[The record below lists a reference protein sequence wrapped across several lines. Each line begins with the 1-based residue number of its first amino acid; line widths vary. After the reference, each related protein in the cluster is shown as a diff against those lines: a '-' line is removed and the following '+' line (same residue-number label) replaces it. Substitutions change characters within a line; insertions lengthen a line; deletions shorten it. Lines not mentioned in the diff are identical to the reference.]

1 MKKNAVFFVLL
12 FIIAL
17 APCVCS
23 AQEMHGSTKLLALLN
38 KQGKQYGASATLDLD
53 IQSGK
58 NRVFLET
65 FPLTQVTTQV
75 SMRFAQQIACDQ
87 IDVDCSDYDFFYT
100 IKSLPGV
107 VGGPSAGASAS
118 VLTAALLLGQE
129 MKKDTAITGTINS
142 GGTIGAVGG
151 IKGKIKAASE
161 NGIKHVLIP
170 KGTRMYVEDEVEI
183 VKIEEEL
190 EENQTSQNQSNET
203 FGINQS
209 NKLDL
214 VEYGHNLS
222 VDVTEVATLAEALK
236 IFTGY
241 KIKEPSGEFVID
253 PGYKRTMKSVAVD
266 LCSRNSNITNQLQ
279 QLRENRGINAS
290 EKEVSAINYS
300 EKSRESF
307 DVGEYYSAA
316 SYCFRSSVSLKQDIF
331 RLSNLTKGDFENKA
345 RIIEEEI
352 DEFNKKINN
361 TKMNT
366 ITALQTMMAVK
377 ERLQEA
383 RDSVTSALEADK
395 LNKSAD
401 MMAYAEERFYSAK
414 TWGKFFNGD
423 RNEFKLDQKHLKQTC
438 RSKINEAEERYNY
451 IRSIIP
457 SLKLVSR
464 KEMDKA
470 YEDLDKKQYV
480 DCLYQAIKLKSE
492 IDVVLGIIGIENK
505 ELDELID
512 LKLDIVRKNLIKA
525 EQEGIFPIISY
536 SYYEYANSLKEK
548 DKYSALLFTEY
559 ALEFANLDIYFPKKR
574 TVWDILKKVDRKMLL
589 VFFLGLF
596 AGILLMWSTKKEH
609 KTLQTS
615 PKKRLR
621 GKKR

>member
-1 MKKNAVFFVLL
+1 MKKNMVLFAVLL
-12 FIIAL
+12 LIAL
-17 APCVCS
+17 APVVYS
-23 AQEMHGSTKLLALLN
+23 ASEMHGSTKLLALMS
-38 KQGKQYGASATLDLD
+38 KEGKQYGASATLDLD
-53 IQSGK
+53 IQPGK

-100 IKSLPGV
+100 IKALPGV
-107 VGGPSAGASAS
+107 VGGPSAGASAA
-118 VLTAALLLGQE
+118 VLAASLLLEQE
-129 MKKDTAITGTINS
+129 MKKDTAVTGTINS

-151 IKGKIKAASE
+151 LKGKIKAASE
-161 NGIKHVLIP
+161 NGITHVLIP
-170 KGTRMYVEDEVEI
+170 KGTRMYAEDEVEVVDI
-183 VKIEEEL
+183 KKEPEKNKTNESFEL
-190 EENQTSQNQSNET
+190 
-203 FGINQS
+203 NQS

-214 VEYGHNLS
+214 VEYGKNLS
-222 VDVTEVATLAEALK
+222 INVTEVATLAEALE

-241 KIKEPSGEFVID
+241 KIKEPVGEFVID
-253 PGYKRTMKSVAVD
+253 PAYKATMKAVAID
-266 LCSRNSNITNQLQ
+266 LCSRNQNITKQLKS
-279 QLRENRGINAS
+279 LREELDKNTS
-290 EKEVSAINYS
+290 EKEIKALNYS
-300 EKSRESF
+300 EKSKESF
-307 DVGEYYSAA
+307 DLGEYYSAA

-331 RLSNLTKGDFENKA
+331 KLSNLSKEDIENQAKVL
-345 RIIEEEI
+345 EESI
-352 DEFNKKINN
+352 DEFDKKINS

-383 RDSVTSALEADK
+383 RDAVTDALESEK
-395 LNKSAD
+395 LNKSND
-401 MMAYAEERFYSAK
+401 MMAYAEERLHSAK
-414 TWGKFFNGD
+414 TWSKFFNGD
-423 RNEFKLDQKHLKQTC
+423 ENEFELDKTHLKSTC
-438 RSKINEAEERYNY
+438 KSKINEAEERYNY
-451 IRSIIP
+451 IRSILP
-457 SLKLVSR
+457 NMKLVSR

-470 YEDLDKKQYV
+470 YEDLDNGKYV

-492 IDVVLGIIGIENK
+492 IDVVLAVIGVEDK

-512 LKLDIVRKNLIKA
+512 LKLDIVRKSLIKA
-525 EQEGIFPIISY
+525 EQKGIFPIISY

-548 DKYSALLFTEY
+548 DKFSALLFTGY

-574 TVWDILKKVDRKMLL
+574 TVQDIIKRVDRKMLL
-589 VFFLGLF
+589 IFFLGLF